1 MPSSPDSPDSPDSPF
16 LLEHIDSDHG
26 CPDLFLIIKTVGAD
40 RAAIGT
46 DFGGMT
52 NPPNNLKE
60 PSDLPKL
67 TQVLLTRGLND
78 VQIRTILGE
87 NALHVLHDGWRKKE

>member
-1 MPSSPDSPDSPDSPF
+1 
-16 LLEHIDSDHG
+16 
-26 CPDLFLIIKTVGAD
+26 
-40 RAAIGT
+40 
-46 DFGGMT
+46 MT